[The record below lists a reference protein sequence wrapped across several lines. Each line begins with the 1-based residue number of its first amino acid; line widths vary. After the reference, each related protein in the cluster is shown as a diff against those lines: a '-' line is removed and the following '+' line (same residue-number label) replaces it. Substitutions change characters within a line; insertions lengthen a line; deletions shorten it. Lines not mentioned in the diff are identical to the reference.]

1 MNRDR
6 IEIWNPGLLP
16 LGWTTDKLKELHN
29 SIPKNPLI
37 AEPMYLTAYI
47 ERLGTGTTDIINKA
61 KEAGLTEPKFIQD
74 EMFRTI
80 IYRSKTVEKTVEKI
94 LSLIKLNPHITQN
107 QLSEETGLSRRGIE
121 WNLKK
126 LKETNTIKRIGPDR
140 GGYWEILIDTKQ

>member
-1 MNRDR
+1 
-6 IEIWNPGLLP
+6 
-16 LGWTTDKLKELHN
+16 
-29 SIPKNPLI
+29 
-37 AEPMYLTAYI
+37 
-47 ERLGTGTTDIINKA
+47 
-61 KEAGLTEPKFIQD
+61 
-74 EMFRTI
+74 
-80 IYRSKTVEKTVEKI
+80 VEKI